1 MSSYFGVPFDLVN
14 GIIAGGDIAIRKAVE
29 NGGQCLSGLEDLQE
43 HKISANDVV
52 VGIAASGTT
61 PYIGGLEA
69 CNKIILLQEVFP
81 VMQATHSL
89 KLHSFYR
96 RSSGSRVCNGQ
107 FQNESW
113 NRTKISVKHDF
124 DPTMIQLGKVKQ
136 NGRHATK

>member
-29 NGGQCLSGLEDLQE
+29 NEDNASQAWKDLQE

-61 PYIGGLEA
+61 GGLEA

-81 VMQATHSL
+81 VMQAAHSQTA
-89 KLHSFYR
+89 
-96 RSSGSRVCNGQ
+96 Q
-107 FQNESW
+107 FPIDVVGPEFV
-113 NRTKISVKHDF
+113 TAV
-124 DPTMIQLGKVKQ
+124 PE
-136 NGRHATK
+136 